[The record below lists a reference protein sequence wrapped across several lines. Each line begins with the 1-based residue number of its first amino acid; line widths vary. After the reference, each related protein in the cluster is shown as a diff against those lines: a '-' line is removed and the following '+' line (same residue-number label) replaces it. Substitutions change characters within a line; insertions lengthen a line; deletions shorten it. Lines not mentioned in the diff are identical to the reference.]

1 MPDDA
6 RTPDAPRRDPVAA
19 ATEPRRT
26 PAGDT
31 PRFAAAPPSSI
42 LLPGD
47 PPARLRVLTPD
58 DWRLEVALSRT
69 PDVPRWTYYP
79 PGLPDDAA
87 RLRVARSLD
96 RARDGLAYR
105 YVVVGAD
112 EEALGSVG
120 TTIPEGVPEVFYAL
134 LPAGR
139 GRGLATRAVVA
150 LADWALAGGHDE
162 VRLYTLEGNEASEA
176 VARRAGFVAADT
188 VTTTARGG
196 ALETM
201 TRWVRTA
208 AAR

>member
-6 RTPDAPRRDPVAA
+6 SPSESARVAPVVG
-19 ATEPRRT
+19 ATDTRAT
-26 PAGDT
+26 PAGGG

-42 LLPGD
+42 LLPGA
-47 PPARLRVLTPD
+47 PPGRLRPLEPD

-79 PGLPDDAA
+79 PDLPDDAA
-87 RLRVARSLD
+87 RLRVARSLE

-105 YVVVGAD
+105 YVVVG
-112 EEALGSVG
+112 EEGEPLGSVG
-120 TTIPEGVPEVFYAL
+120 TTIPGGVPEVFYAL

-139 GRGLATRAVVA
+139 GQGLATRAVVA
-150 LADWALAGGHDE
+150 LADWALTTGHAE
-162 VRLYTLEGNEASEA
+162 VHLFTLEGNAASEA
-176 VARRAGFVAADT
+176 VARRAGFVAHET
-188 VTTTARGG
+188 TTTTARGG

-208 AAR
+208 DRG